1 MTNSIKH
8 LLALAA
14 IVGAAGTASA
24 VPTLTLSDN
33 LGDTVTVV
41 DGGAKDANSSAGAV
55 TFIGSLGVWN
65 VNVTTGISSSFPA
78 TIDLNSVDS
87 ATAAGVL
94 TLTFSDTG
102 FISPGNAVSSIGG
115 TTGLGNTVDL
125 STWSGLISL
134 TTGSFGGTSFSGDAA
149 SNAQLWGTYG
159 LSEVVTITAVG
170 KGTTSF
176 DAALSVPDSGM
187 TALLLGL
194 GLLVIAGAAR
204 RLKLVAQ

>member
-14 IVGAAGTASA
+14 LVGAVGTASA

-33 LGDTVTVV
+33 IGNSVTIV
-41 DGGAKDANSSAGAV
+41 DGGSNDANSSSGVV

-65 VNVTTGISSSFPA
+65 LNVTTGISSNFPS
-78 TIDLNSVDS
+78 TLDLNSVDV
-87 ATAAGVL
+87 ATGAGVL
-94 TLTFSDTG
+94 TLTLSDAG
-102 FISPGNAVSSIGG
+102 FNSPGNASSSIGG
-115 TTGLGNTVDL
+115 TTGLGNSVDF
-125 STWSGLISL
+125 STWSGSTGL

-149 SNAQLWGTYG
+149 STAQFWGTYG
-159 LSEVVTITAVG
+159 LSEVVTITAAG

-194 GLLVIAGAAR
+194 GLLVIAGVAR
-204 RLKLVAQ
+204 RFKLAA

>member
-1 MTNSIKH
+1 MKNSTKY
-8 LLALAA
+8 LLALSA
-14 IVGAAGTASA
+14 IVGTVGTVSA
-24 VPTLTLSDN
+24 IPTLTLSDN
-33 LGDTVTVV
+33 LGDSVTIV
-41 DGGAKDANSSAGAV
+41 DGGSNDANSSAGAV
-55 TFIGSLGVWN
+55 TFIGALGVWN
-65 VNVTTGISSSFPA
+65 LNVTTGLSSNDPA
-78 TIDLNSVDS
+78 TLDLNSVDN

-102 FISPGNAVSSIGG
+102 FTTLGNAATSIGG
-115 TTGLGNTVDL
+115 TTGLTNTVDF
-125 STWSGLISL
+125 STWSGATSL

-159 LSEVVTITAVG
+159 LTEVVTITSTG

-194 GLLVIAGAAR
+194 GILVIAGVAR
-204 RLKLVAQ
+204 RFKMVTQ